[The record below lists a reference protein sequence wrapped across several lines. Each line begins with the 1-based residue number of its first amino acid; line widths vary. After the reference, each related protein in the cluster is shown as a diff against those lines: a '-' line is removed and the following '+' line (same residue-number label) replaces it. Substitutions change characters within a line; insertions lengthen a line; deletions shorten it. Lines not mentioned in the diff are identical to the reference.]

1 VAAGVLENHSLMK
14 YYLIAGE
21 ASGDLHGS
29 NLMKALVG
37 EDPKAAFRVWGG
49 DLMEAAGG
57 QLVKHY
63 RDLAFM
69 GFLEVV
75 KNLPTILRN
84 IRFCRE
90 DILQYQPDAL
100 ILIDYPG
107 FNLRIAE
114 WAAKRGIRV
123 FYYISP
129 QLWAWHASRVKIIQA
144 SVDRLFA
151 ILPFEPAFYAK
162 YGYEVSYIGHPLLD
176 VVEHFRPAGD
186 FRGRNGLPG
195 GPLIGL
201 LPGSR
206 RQEISR
212 MLRVMLDAI
221 PLLPERYHY
230 VIAGAPAIEA
240 AFYEAI
246 ILQHPHIDGRVSI
259 VHGQT
264 YDLLHE
270 VEAAAVTSGTAT
282 LETALFG
289 VPQVVCYRGN
299 ALSFQIARRLVKV
312 PFISLV
318 NLIAGRE
325 VVRELIQDALTPR
338 AIADALLPFLQ
349 ASAERERI
357 VEDYR
362 FLREQ
367 LGGAGA
373 SGRAAR
379 EMRERMR

>member
-1 VAAGVLENHSLMK
+1 MK

-29 NLMKALVG
+29 NLMKSLSG
-37 EDPKAAFRVWGG
+37 EDPGARFRVWGG
-49 DLMEAAGG
+49 DLMENAGG
-57 QLVKHY
+57 ELVKHY

-75 KNLPTILRN
+75 KNLPTIFRN
-84 IRFCRE
+84 IRFCKA
-90 DILQYQPDAL
+90 DILAFQPEAL

-114 WAAKRGIRV
+114 WAAGQGIRV

-144 SVDRLFA
+144 SVERMFT
-151 ILPFEPAFYAK
+151 ILPFETEFYKK
-162 YGYEVSYIGHPLLD
+162 YQYEVSYVGHPLLD
-176 VVEHFRPAGD
+176 VVAAFTPAPD
-186 FRGRNGLPG
+186 FRQRNQLPNA
-195 GPLIGL
+195 PLIAL

-206 RQEISR
+206 KQEISR
-212 MLRVMLDAI
+212 MLRVMLESI
-221 PLLPERYHY
+221 PLFPENYHFA
-230 VIAGAPAIEA
+230 IAGAPAIEA
-240 AFYEAI
+240 VFYEE
-246 ILQHPHIDGRVSI
+246 ILRQHPKAPAERITVLYR
-259 VHGQT
+259 QT

-270 VEAAAVTSGTAT
+270 AVAAAVTSGTAT

-299 ALSFQIARRLVKV
+299 ALSFQIAKRLVKV

-318 NLIAGRE
+318 NLVAGKE
-325 VVRELIQDALTPR
+325 IVRELIQHQLTPD
-338 AIADALLPFLQ
+338 AIADALLPLLPDNPERARMKAAYEALQ
-349 ASAERERI
+349 KK
-357 VEDYR
+357 
-362 FLREQ
+362 

-373 SGRAAR
+373 SKRTAKEIIALLSNSLFND
-379 EMRERMR
+379 